1 MKKTN
6 IKKIKGFTET
16 FKLKDQIIVYAYPA
30 SLGDLTSIK
39 DQNNFEY
46 LTNSYGKVTMTI
58 NGETYNVY
66 TMNDPVTATGLTQVF
81 A

>member
-6 IKKIKGFTET
+6 IKKIKGLTET
-16 FKLKDQIIVYAYPA
+16 FNPNDQIIVYAYPA

-66 TMNDPVTATGLTQVF
+66 TMNDPVTATGLKQVF